1 MNLCDLAFPCIAR
14 LLDQWQVEPALW
26 TSVSPSTLAVVTLG
40 GSPDRL
46 LWDLELLG
54 LLFASLV
61 IRDLRVLA
69 QALDGTVFHDRDA
82 CGVEVDASAIK
93 LGPG

>member
-1 MNLCDLAFPCIAR
+1 
-14 LLDQWQVEPALW
+14 
-26 TSVSPSTLAVVTLG
+26 
-40 GSPDRL
+40 
-46 LWDLELLG
+46 LELLG

>member
-1 MNLCDLAFPCIAR
+1 MA
-14 LLDQWQVEPALW
+14 AL
-26 TSVSPSTLAVVTLG
+26 S

-46 LWDLELLG
+46 LMDLEWLE

-69 QALDGTVFHDRDA
+69 QALMAR
-82 CGVEVDASAIK
+82 
-93 LGPG
+93 